1 MFIFLNKKKS
11 HIFKK
16 YITGIFFTLLSTQI
30 TVNLFKLLFGRARP
44 SVTANP
50 EKFYG
55 VLSLIKNNF
64 LFEGDYASFPSGHTI
79 TVWGTIWILSFFIKN
94 RYIKMMFFVLG
105 FLVGISRVYLRY
117 HWMTD
122 VIASVIISY
131 FISKF
136 VYKKIN
142 FQQYKVQMY
151 TKKDIKMEKSKRKRD
166 NLGIVSYQ
174 TK

>member
-1 MFIFLNKKKS
+1 
-11 HIFKK
+11 
-16 YITGIFFTLLSTQI
+16 
-30 TVNLFKLLFGRARP
+30 
-44 SVTANP
+44 
-50 EKFYG
+50 
-55 VLSLIKNNF
+55 
-64 LFEGDYASFPSGHTI
+64 
-79 TVWGTIWILSFFIKN
+79 
-94 RYIKMMFFVLG
+94 
-105 FLVGISRVYLRY
+105 
-117 HWMTD
+117 MTD

-151 TKKDIKMEKSKRKRD
+151 TEKDVKMEKSRRKRD